1 MFGSFAE
8 PYGHCKRMT
17 VVRSPEMTANSRNEA
32 QPASLSLSQV
42 SRLIELE
49 RIEMD
54 RRVAARREASSNVIP
69 FKARPAERVIEMS
82 QHPLRRSHG

>member
-1 MFGSFAE
+1 
-8 PYGHCKRMT
+8 
-17 VVRSPEMTANSRNEA
+17 MTANSRNEA
-32 QPASLSLSQV
+32 QPASLSLLQV

-54 RRVAARREASSNVIP
+54 RRVAERSASSSNVIP
-69 FKARPAERVIEMS
+69 FKARPAERVIETS